1 MRHAYKPGQ
10 VGWSF
15 EVFPPKTA
23 EAEQALYQTCRELNR
38 YRPVFISLTYGAGGT
53 TREKSLEIAQKLI
66 REVGAAV
73 TAHFTC
79 VGSSIEEIR
88 AWMKQ
93 AATIGVTNIMALR
106 GDPPQGQATFVVAKG
121 GLRFA
126 SELVKLIRREFPHF
140 GVGVAGYPETH
151 QEALSPEADLENLK
165 RKVDNGS
172 DIIYTQ
178 LFYDNTD
185 FFTFQDK
192 ARKLGIN
199 VPIVPGLLP
208 VLSLKQV
215 QRITSLCKA
224 KLPSALVNQLEQH
237 AADPQAQIEVGI
249 EHCTMQVAGL
259 LRAGVPGVHF
269 YVLNRSDSVQK
280 ILSNVGIKPQPQKE
294 PK

>member
-1 MRHAYKPGQ
+1 MRQSYNKPGQ

-15 EVFPPKTA
+15 EVFPPKTV

-79 VGSSIEEIR
+79 VGSSIKQIR

-93 AATIGVTNIMALR
+93 AQAIGVTNIMALR
-106 GDPPQGQATFVVAKG
+106 GDPPQGQTAFVAAEG

-126 SELVKLIRREFPHF
+126 SELVKLIRGEFPSF
-140 GVGVAGYPETH
+140 GIGVAGYPETH
-151 QEALSPEADLENLK
+151 QEAISEQADLENLK
-165 RKVDNGS
+165 RKVDNGG
-172 DIIYTQ
+172 DVIYTQ
-178 LFYDNTD
+178 LFYDNED
-185 FFTFQDK
+185 FFLFQER
-192 ARKLGIN
+192 ARRLGVTI
-199 VPIVPGLLP
+199 PIVPGLLP

-224 KLPSALVNQLEQH
+224 KLPDTLVAQLERH
-237 AADPQAQIEVGI
+237 APDPRAQMEVGI
-249 EHCTMQVAGL
+249 EHCTAQVAGL
-259 LRAGVPGVHF
+259 LRAGVPGIHF

-280 ILSNVGIKPQPQKE
+280 ILSNVGVQPR
-294 PK
+294 